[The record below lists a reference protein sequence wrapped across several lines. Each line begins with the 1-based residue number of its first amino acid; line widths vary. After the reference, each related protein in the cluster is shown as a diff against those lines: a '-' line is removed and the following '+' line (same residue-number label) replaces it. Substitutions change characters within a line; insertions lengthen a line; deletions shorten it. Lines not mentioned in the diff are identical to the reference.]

1 MDLLNQARRFY
12 YSVLTS
18 DYKEPYQSHISSMGS
33 TRFIERYAKLFWIKT

>member
-18 DYKEPYQSHISSMGS
+18 DYKESNTDTAPQGE
-33 TRFIERYAKLFWIKT
+33 TRFIEPYARLFWIKT

>member
-18 DYKEPYQSHISSMGS
+18 DYKEPNECTAPMADA
-33 TRFIERYAKLFWIKT
+33 RFLEPFARLFWIKTF